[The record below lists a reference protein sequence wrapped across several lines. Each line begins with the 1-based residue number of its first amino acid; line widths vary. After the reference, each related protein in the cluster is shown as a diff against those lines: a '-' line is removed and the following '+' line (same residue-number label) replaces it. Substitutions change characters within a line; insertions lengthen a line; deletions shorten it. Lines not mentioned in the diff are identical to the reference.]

1 MKLIDIIR
9 LLRDEE
15 QEISIREDNYF
26 IFKTTAKRIPKEY
39 YLRKVI
45 DIIPNYDLPDIE
57 ENCFVINLEEK
68 GRSDE

>member
-1 MKLIDIIR
+1 MKVIDIIR

-26 IFKTTAKRIPKEY
+26 IFKTTANRLPKEY
-39 YLRKVI
+39 YLRKII

-57 ENCFVINLEEK
+57 KDCFVINLEEK
-68 GRSDE
+68 SRSDE

>member
-1 MKLIDIIR
+1 MKVIDIIR
-9 LLRDEE
+9 LLRDEG

-26 IFKTTAKRIPKEY
+26 IFKTTAERLPEEY
-39 YLRKVI
+39 HLRKII

-57 ENCFVINLEEK
+57 KDCFVINLEGK

>member
-1 MKLIDIIR
+1 MKVIDIIR

-26 IFKTTAKRIPKEY
+26 VFKTIANRIPKEY
-39 YLRKVI
+39 ELRKVI

-57 ENCFVINLEEK
+57 KDCFVINIEK
-68 GRSDE
+68 NCRSDE